1 MKLKC
6 YLLNGDCEREVFV
19 GGKFWYGCFYSAE
32 HSAQKGKEHTNTTG
46 MNSDVSGPEFRCVFF
61 HLRRSCFFYST
72 LFNSLLIF
80 REKQSQSMH
89 REVRTRAVGPK
100 MLQAVER

>member
-1 MKLKC
+1 MDVFILQNIQLK
-6 YLLNGDCEREVFV
+6 
-19 GGKFWYGCFYSAE
+19 
-32 HSAQKGKEHTNTTG
+32 KGKEHTYTTG

-61 HLRRSCFFYST
+61 HLRRCCFFHST

-89 REVRTRAVGPK
+89 REVRTRAVGPNICYK
-100 MLQAVER
+100 QLRDNN